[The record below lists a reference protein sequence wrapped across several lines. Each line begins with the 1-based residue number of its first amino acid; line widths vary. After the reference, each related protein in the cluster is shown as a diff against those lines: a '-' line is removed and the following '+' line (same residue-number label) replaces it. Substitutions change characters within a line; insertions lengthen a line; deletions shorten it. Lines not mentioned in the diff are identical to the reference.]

1 MAGGGGF
8 GQDGWQ
14 GASYGAPG
22 ASSSGAG
29 SGYYAR
35 GGGAGPSQGGPMP
48 DGQGFGAQF
57 GNFLGNDPN
66 VNMTAQMGMHFG
78 QQMAS
83 VGGEYVQK
91 NVSRAYT
98 IAGSEAPS
106 H

>member
-1 MAGGGGF
+1 
-8 GQDGWQ
+8 
-14 GASYGAPG
+14 
-22 ASSSGAG
+22 
-29 SGYYAR
+29 
-35 GGGAGPSQGGPMP
+35 MP

-91 NVSRAYT
+91 NVSCIYIIVVSPSCQSLICCLLTLTAGRIPADNGNSQASLQCLQLLRAT
-98 IAGSEAPS
+98 
-106 H
+106 